1 MENLNEIFFY
11 HLDKSIKTYRQ
22 FAQEKL
28 KENGFKITIDQ
39 WLVLKAVSNDPDI
52 SHNDLAEAVFKDK
65 ASVTRIIEL
74 LVKSSYLKSA
84 VHPDSGRKRKLTVT
98 KKADSLLNEIR
109 PFVLKNRKTALKDI
123 STDEIAIAEKVLK
136 RISAN
141 CKRKK

>member
-28 KENGFKITIDQ
+28 KENGFEITIDQ

-52 SHNDLAEAVFKDK
+52 GHNDLAEAVFKDK

-74 LVKSSYLKSA
+74 LVKGRYLKTE
-84 VHPDSGRKRKLTVT
+84 VHPESGRKRKLTVT
-98 KKADSLLNEIR
+98 KKAHSLLNVIR
-109 PFVLKNRKTALKDI
+109 PYVLKNRKAALKDV
-123 STDEIAIAEKVLK
+123 SSGDIAIAEKVLK
-136 RISAN
+136 RIANN
-141 CKRKK
+141 CKRK